1 MHPAPARQPTQPIN
15 ILLVEDR
22 PSLRRVVSILIESDP
37 RFKVVAEA
45 GTPAEAVAAVQGSL
59 HLAIVD
65 LALGQTETGLDLI
78 RSLREQRPGLPI
90 LVLSMH
96 SEEMHARHAL
106 NAGALGYL
114 MKDRAT
120 EHLHAA
126 MTAVAAGKLW
136 LSEALRNNQEFQAQA

>member
-1 MHPAPARQPTQPIN
+1 MHPAPARHPTQPIN

-22 PSLRRVVSILIESDP
+22 ASLRRVVRILIESNP
-37 RFKVVAEA
+37 QFKVVAEA
-45 GTPAEAVAAVQGSL
+45 GTPAEAVASLQGPL

-65 LALGQTETGLDLI
+65 LALGQAETGLDLI

-96 SEEMHARHAL
+96 SEEMHAQHTL
-106 NAGALGYL
+106 DAGALGYL
-114 MKDRAT
+114 MKDQAT

-136 LSEALRNNQEFQAQA
+136 LSKALRNDPKYQAG